1 MHCDQHGQDCQVTLS
16 GRITIDSSP
25 SLCTFL
31 LQRLQ
36 SRSCQSLTVDFYDVA
51 YIDTSGLAV
60 LVEALKAARDQG
72 KAFRLTRLRERPRF
86 LLEASRLLPL
96 FDDSDQQSPPGS
108 EESGSSQ

>member
-1 MHCDQHGQDCQVTLS
+1 MLS

-25 SLCTFL
+25 GLRAFL

-36 SRSCQSLTVDFYDVA
+36 SPACQSLTVDCYDLA

-60 LVEALKAARDQG
+60 LVEALKAAHIQG
-72 KAFRLTRLRERPRF
+72 KTFRLTRLRERPRF

-96 FDDSDQQSPPGS
+96 FDNSHQERPPVG
-108 EESGSSQ
+108 EGSGSSQ